1 MNRAERGHKKE
12 GDREEDG
19 RRGRQMIEI
28 AQGKHGGE
36 GNTMRDGK
44 TRGVK
49 ESGSENDGR
58 ERHKSGE
65 GYLFC
70 LPALKY

>member
-44 TRGVK
+44 TRGGERVW
-49 ESGSENDGR
+49 ER
-58 ERHKSGE
+58 ERWERATQEWRGVFVLSTS
-65 GYLFC
+65 
-70 LPALKY
+70 A